1 MRADRPRVV
10 IVGVGFGGL
19 AAARALRKAPVDL
32 VLIDRRNYHLF
43 QPLLYQVATAA
54 LSPADIAWPIR
65 SILADQANARVELGR
80 VSGVDTA
87 RREVVV
93 DDVRRVPY
101 DHLILAT
108 GARHAYFGRD
118 DWEEAAPGLKK
129 IDDATLI
136 RQRVLM
142 AFERAEVAT
151 DPEETRRLLSFV
163 VVGGGPTGV
172 EMAGAIAELARHA
185 LARDFS
191 RINPKD
197 ARVVLVEAGPRLL
210 AGFDERLST
219 RAAEALAWLG
229 VEVRLGARV
238 TACDEAGAVV
248 GGERI
253 PAATLVWGAGVV
265 ASPAAK
271 WLDAPADPVGR
282 VKVES
287 DLSVPGHPDVFV
299 IGDTALALAGNG
311 RPVPGI
317 APAAKQMGT
326 HVGRM
331 IAARVSGKPAPAAFR
346 YRHMGSLA
354 TIGRKA
360 AVADFGRVRLSGL
373 PAWIL
378 WAAAH
383 VYFLI
388 GWRNRLVVSL
398 NWFWSYLTFERG
410 ARLIT
415 GASSEAMGAAPASH
429 HPVPERQA
437 A

>member
-43 QPLLYQVATAA
+43 QPLLYQVVTAA

-210 AGFDERLST
+210 AGFDERLSA
-219 RAAEALAWLG
+219 RAAEALALLG

-238 TACDEAGAVV
+238 AACDEAGAVV

-271 WLDAPADPVGR
+271 WLDVPSDPAGR
-282 VKVES
+282 VKVGP
-287 DLSVPGHPDVFV
+287 DLSVPGHSDVFV

-326 HVGRM
+326 YVGRL
-331 IAARVSGKPAPAAFR
+331 IAARVSEKPTPAAFR

-360 AVADFGRVRLSGL
+360 AVADFGKLRLSGL

-415 GASSEAMGAAPASH
+415 GASSEAMGAGPASH
-429 HPVPERQA
+429 QPVPGRQA